1 MVFFPLNKVLW
12 YYKGIMRKK
21 IFGLFLF
28 FAPLCALAYT
38 SVIAKPADQTVVLPL
53 TSVQTPQEL
62 FGRLDGFPHTF
73 EFTISEKFLFKATIS
88 VPDTAVQKNDIS
100 VIVVKKE
107 RRGVIET
114 GRTLI
119 KNQSWE
125 TSKDRM
131 LVESFRL
138 GGALEY
144 TLEPGIYTLEMSS
157 PNNEGKYRLELGTE
171 KIHRGYFANLR
182 VLFEVKVFLGNSKW
196 STILSPLVY
205 VPLLIIAIG
214 GFILHRKRKQ
224 KLLNTQNV

>member
-1 MVFFPLNKVLW
+1 MC
-12 YYKGIMRKK
+12 KK
-21 IFGLFLF
+21 IFPLLIF
-28 FAPLCALAYT
+28 FVPLCAFAYT
-38 SVIAKPADQTVVLPL
+38 SVIAKPADQAVVLPL
-53 TSVQTPQEL
+53 VAIETPQEL

-73 EFTISEKFLFKATIS
+73 EFTVANTLPFKAAIS
-88 VPDTAVQKNDIS
+88 VPDIAVQKNDIS

-107 RRGVIET
+107 RRGVTEI

-125 TSKDRM
+125 TSKDRI

-144 TLEPGIYTLEMSS
+144 TLEPGVYTLEMSS
-157 PNNEGKYRLELGTE
+157 PNNEGKYRLEIGAE
-171 KIHRGYFANLR
+171 KMHRGYFANLR

-205 VPLLIIAIG
+205 VPLLIILAIG
-214 GFILHRKRKQ
+214 SFFLYRNRKQ
-224 KLLNTQNV
+224 KLPNTQNV